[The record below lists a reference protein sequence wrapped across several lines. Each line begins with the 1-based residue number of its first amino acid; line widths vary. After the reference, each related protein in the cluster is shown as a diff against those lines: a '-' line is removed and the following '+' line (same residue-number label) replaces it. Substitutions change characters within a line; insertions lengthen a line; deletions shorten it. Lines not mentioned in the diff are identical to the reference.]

1 MTTSIGL
8 PPLGA
13 EAADAGKAGIGGAL
27 APAGV
32 RVRGGSVAELAQ
44 SALDTNGC
52 PTLCSMT
59 SPAADRIPEIVR
71 RYLATEVEDY
81 EARAGPV
88 GDLEAVL
95 ENIAWTAL
103 QENDALDPGAVTD
116 DVSIDSLSTADQKL
130 ECEGML
136 WFLDGGSWSVP
147 ISATFWLT
155 PDLRSVT
162 GYVVKIADPS
172 HEARSGSGGA
182 VAWTVIV
189 RSGEVGSQ
197 EGSSGS

>member
-1 MTTSIGL
+1 
-8 PPLGA
+8 
-13 EAADAGKAGIGGAL
+13 
-27 APAGV
+27 
-32 RVRGGSVAELAQ
+32 
-44 SALDTNGC
+44 
-52 PTLCSMT
+52 MT
-59 SPAADRIPEIVR
+59 SAPADRIPEILR

-103 QENDALDPGAVTD
+103 QENDALDPGTATD
-116 DVSIDSLSTADQKL
+116 DVSIDSLFTADQKL
-130 ECEGML
+130 ECEGDL
-136 WFLDGGSWSVP
+136 WFLDPDSWSVP

-162 GYVVKIADPS
+162 GYEVKIADTS
-172 HEARSGSGGA
+172 REARNAHAGSGRA
-182 VAWTVIV
+182 VAWTFIV
-189 RSGEVGSQ
+189 RSGEIGSQ